1 MTPKKDA
8 DYKSRT
14 GRRTSD
20 VGTPAGIS
28 ARTRQQQQQVIKRNS
43 GSSSSGGGSSS
54 SGSSGAEAAAAQR
67 QAAQRRQWRRGG
79 SGAEAAAAAAAQ
91 RRQRRQRAESATS
104 LSHDNDESDESGKAG
119 GAAALSSSDGEE
131 EFDGSSDDDEDS
143 EDEDD
148 AHSDDADDGADAVG
162 DPQHDTLKE
171 LAQKWTNGAMA
182 DSSKGEYGRAN
193 RGMMKWY
200 LLLLFYCFVLQAGRY
215 TAQDSAFKTKC
226 GPMKKPYSRFLCLKW
241 MDYQSRRTINWK
253 GSTTTKKR
261 IVAGNLF

>member
-1 MTPKKDA
+1 M
-8 DYKSRT
+8 
-14 GRRTSD
+14 
-20 VGTPAGIS
+20 
-28 ARTRQQQQQVIKRNS
+28 
-43 GSSSSGGGSSS
+43 
-54 SGSSGAEAAAAQR
+54 
-67 QAAQRRQWRRGG
+67 
-79 SGAEAAAAAAAQ
+79 
-91 RRQRRQRAESATS
+91 
-104 LSHDNDESDESGKAG
+104 SHDNDESDESGKAG

-148 AHSDDADDGADAVG
+148 AHSDDEDIERLADDGADAVG
-162 DPQHDTLKE
+162 DPQHDTLKQ
-171 LAQKWTNGAMA
+171 LAEKWNNGAMA

-193 RGMMKWY
+193 RGMIKWY

-215 TAQDSAFKTKC
+215 TLQDSAFKTKC

-253 GSTTTKKR
+253 GSTTTRKR